1 MSDMREHPGPGGR
14 SLGLAACLAA
24 MLLAT
29 ACAGPAQRHSD
40 SSLDIHVL
48 EISPADY
55 HGPSGHPLQEACR
68 SWTLSTRQVESFFQL
83 SDTYPEVPYSRFYQ
97 VGCGIS
103 GQLRAEGRRWTF
115 AINGG
120 GTATWHAGGVTRYFG
135 CSISGCSPLLLLP
148 SDGME
153 PD

>member
-1 MSDMREHPGPGGR
+1 MSDMTAHHDLGGR
-14 SLGLAACLAA
+14 SSRLTACLVA

-29 ACAGPAQRHSD
+29 ACAGSASRHLNGSP
-40 SSLDIHVL
+40 DIHVL

-55 HGPSGHPLQEACR
+55 HGAAGHPLEEACR
-68 SWTLSTRQVESFFQL
+68 KWTLSPEQVESFFRL
-83 SDTYPEVPYSRFYQ
+83 SDSYPEAPYNSFYQ
-97 VGCGIS
+97 IGCGIS
-103 GQLRAEGRRWTF
+103 GQLRADGRRWKF

-120 GTATWHAGGVTRYFG
+120 GTATWQAGGTPRHFG
-135 CSISGCSPLLLLP
+135 CSASGCSSLLLLP